1 MIELESVTKIIK
13 GKTVLNN
20 ISYTFHDGRTYGIKG
35 VNGSG
40 KTMMLRIIAGLI
52 YPTTGNVKIDGR
64 ILGKD
69 ISFPDR
75 LGVIIE
81 NPSFLNTST
90 GFGNLQLLTSLNGY
104 ADEFAIKRSLK
115 RVGLDPEDKR
125 KYKKY
130 SLGMKQRLGIAAAIM
145 EEPKIILFD
154 EPLNALDKSGIRMFD
169 SIIAEEKNREPLIIM
184 TCHEEE
190 KLRAYSDII
199 LCMENGMLSEEE
211 EGKWL

>member
-90 GFGNLQLLTSLNGY
+90 GFDNLQLLTSLNGY